1 MCKLDLKDAYL
12 CSIFS
17 GQPKESGISMG
28 RNSVPVSMP
37 VLWPCTSPIYFHKT
51 PKDRHGPFKRDRDT
65 HSDLFG
71 RYVDYWQ
78 NKGRAL
84 RDTVIILLQYLG
96 FVKNQKK
103 TVMTP
108 VQER

>member
-1 MCKLDLKDAYL
+1 
-12 CSIFS
+12 
-17 GQPKESGISMG
+17 
-28 RNSVPVSMP
+28 MP

-51 PKDRHGPFKRDRDT
+51 PKDPHGPFKRDRDT
-65 HSDLFG
+65 HGALFG

-96 FVKNQKK
+96 FVINQKK
-103 TVMTP
+103 TLMTP